1 MGDHNSIN
9 VGEELSKKVVIYKNI
24 SPKIVVVD
32 LVQLRNLIRDH
43 DEAIKKSAD
52 WVSILA
58 LFVSLVLA
66 NITASFHH
74 FLGLSPDTWK
84 AIFVICTI
92 ASAIWLIVIFIQ
104 RYRNRNTRCVDYLI
118 KQLTDEATASSGNG
132 TDS

>member
-9 VGEELSKKVVIYKNI
+9 VGEELSRKVVIYKNI

-43 DEAIKKSAD
+43 DEAIKRSSD

-58 LFVSLVLA
+58 LLVSLVLA
-66 NITASFHH
+66 NITASFHQ

-84 AIFVICTI
+84 AIFVLCTF
-92 ASAIWLIVIFIQ
+92 ASTIWLIVIFIQ
-104 RYRNRNTRCVDYLI
+104 RYKNRNTRSIDYLI
-118 KQLTDEATASSGNG
+118 KQLTDEATASSGKV

>member
-9 VGEELSKKVVIYKNI
+9 VGEELSNKVVIYKNI

-43 DEAIKKSAD
+43 DEAIKNSAD
-52 WVSILA
+52 WVSIMA

-104 RYRNRNTRCVDYLI
+104 RFRNRNTRSIDFLI
-118 KQLTDEATASSGNG
+118 KQLTDEATASSGND
-132 TDS
+132 TDP